1 MEQESRILEP
11 ANVIWQTRTHEETD
25 FERRL
30 ADAMERAF
38 VAGVTELDALV
49 DCLNAEGVRDED
61 NRAWTVDS
69 FRAVMA
75 RLGA

>member
-1 MEQESRILEP
+1 
-11 ANVIWQTRTHEETD
+11 RTHEETA

-38 VAGVTELDALV
+38 IAGVTEIEALV
-49 DCLNAEGVRDED
+49 DYLNAAGVRDEE
-61 NRAWTVDS
+61 NRAWTVDAY
-69 FRAVMA
+69 RAVIA

>member
-1 MEQESRILEP
+1 MEQEQRVREP
-11 ANVIWQTRTHEETD
+11 ENIVWQTRTHEETA

-30 ADAMERAF
+30 ADVMERAF
-38 VAGVTELDALV
+38 IDGVTELDPLV
-49 DCLNAEGVRDED
+49 DYLNAEGVRDEE
-61 NRAWTVDS
+61 NRAWTADT

>member
-1 MEQESRILEP
+1 MEQENRILEP
-11 ANVIWQTRTHEETD
+11 GNVVWQTRTHDETD

-49 DCLNAEGVRDED
+49 ECLNAEGLRDEE
-61 NRAWTVDS
+61 NRAWSVDS

>member
-1 MEQESRILEP
+1 MEQEERIREP
-11 ANVIWQTRTHEETD
+11 ENIVWQTRTHEETA

-30 ADAMERAF
+30 ADTIERAF
-38 VAGVTELDALV
+38 LAGVTELDALV
-49 DCLNAEGVRDED
+49 DCLNAEGVRDEE
-61 NRAWTVDS
+61 NREWSVDT

>member
-1 MEQESRILEP
+1 MEQEHRIREP
-11 ANVIWQTRTHEETD
+11 ENIVWQTRQHEQTE
-25 FERRL
+25 FEKSL

-38 VAGVTELDALV
+38 TDGVTELDDLV
-49 DCLNAEGVRDED
+49 ARLNADGVRDPE
-61 NRAWTVDS
+61 NRAWTSDS

>member
-1 MEQESRILEP
+1 MEQEQRVREP
-11 ANVIWQTRTHEETD
+11 QNIVWQTRTHEETA

-30 ADAMERAF
+30 ADVMERAF
-38 VAGVTELDALV
+38 IDGVTELEALV
-49 DCLNAEGVRDED
+49 DYLNAEGVRDEE

-69 FRAVMA
+69 YRAVMA

>member
-1 MEQESRILEP
+1 MEQENRIQEP
-11 ANVIWQTRTHEETD
+11 ENIVWQTRTHEESA

-30 ADAMERAF
+30 ADAMEKAF
-38 VAGVTELDALV
+38 AAGVTELDALV
-49 DCLNAEGVRDED
+49 DCLNAEGVRDEE
-61 NRAWTVDS
+61 NREWTVET

>member
-1 MEQESRILEP
+1 MEQEQRVREP
-11 ANVIWQTRTHEETD
+11 ENIVWQTRTHEQTA

-49 DCLNAEGVRDED
+49 DYLNADGVRDED
-61 NRAWTVDS
+61 NRAWTVDTY
-69 FRAVMA
+69 RAVLA

>member
-1 MEQESRILEP
+1 MEQEQRVREP
-11 ANVIWQTRTHEETD
+11 ENIVWQTRTHEETA

-30 ADAMERAF
+30 ADVMERAF
-38 VAGVTELDALV
+38 IDGVTELEALV
-49 DCLNAEGVRDED
+49 DYLNAEGVRDEE

-69 FRAVMA
+69 YRAVMA

>member
-1 MEQESRILEP
+1 MDQEQRIREP
-11 ANVIWQTRTHEETD
+11 ENIVWQTRTHQETA

-49 DCLNAEGVRDED
+49 EYLNAAGVRDEE
-61 NRAWTVDS
+61 NRAWTVDT

>member
-1 MEQESRILEP
+1 MEQEDRICEP
-11 ANVIWQTRTHEETD
+11 EKIVWQTRTHEETA

-38 VAGVTELDALV
+38 VAGVTELDALG
-49 DCLNAEGVRDED
+49 DCLNAEGVRDEE
-61 NRAWTVDS
+61 NREWTVDT

>member
-1 MEQESRILEP
+1 MEQEQRVREP
-11 ANVIWQTRTHEETD
+11 ENIVWQTRTHEETA

-30 ADAMERAF
+30 ADTMERAF
-38 VAGVTELDALV
+38 VDGVTELEALV
-49 DCLNAEGVRDED
+49 EYLNADGVRDEE
-61 NRAWTVDS
+61 NRAWTVDT

>member
-1 MEQESRILEP
+1 MEQEQRVREP
-11 ANVIWQTRTHEETD
+11 ENIVWQTRTHEETA

-30 ADAMERAF
+30 ADTMERAF
-38 VAGVTELDALV
+38 VDGVTELDALV
-49 DCLNAEGVRDED
+49 EYLNADGVRDEE
-61 NRAWTVDS
+61 NRAWTVDT

>member
-1 MEQESRILEP
+1 MEQEQRVCEP
-11 ANVIWQTRTHEETD
+11 ANIVWQTRTHEETA

-38 VAGVTELDALV
+38 VEGVTELDALV
-49 DCLNAEGVRDED
+49 DYLNAASVRDEG
-61 NRAWTVDS
+61 NRAWTVETY
-69 FRAVMA
+69 RAVMA

>member
-1 MEQESRILEP
+1 MEQEDRIREP
-11 ANVIWQTRTHEETD
+11 DNIVWQTRTHEETA

-38 VAGVTELDALV
+38 LAGVTELDALV
-49 DCLNAEGVRDED
+49 DCLNAEGVRDEE
-61 NRAWTVDS
+61 NREWTGDS

>member
-1 MEQESRILEP
+1 MEQENRVREP
-11 ANVIWQTRTHEETD
+11 ENIVWQTRTHEETA

-38 VAGVTELDALV
+38 IAGVTELDPLV
-49 DCLNAEGVRDED
+49 DCLNADGVRDEE
-61 NRAWTVDS
+61 NRAWTVES

>member
-1 MEQESRILEP
+1 MEQENRIREP
-11 ANVIWQTRTHEETD
+11 GNVVWQTRTHEETA

-49 DCLNAEGVRDED
+49 DCLNAEGVRDEE
-61 NRAWTVDS
+61 NRTWTVDT

>member
-1 MEQESRILEP
+1 MEQEQRVREPENIL
-11 ANVIWQTRTHEETD
+11 WQTRTHEETA

-38 VAGVTELDALV
+38 IAGVTEIEALV
-49 DCLNAEGVRDED
+49 DYLNAAGVRDEE
-61 NRAWTVDS
+61 NRAWTVDAY
-69 FRAVMA
+69 RAVIA